1 MEKITVSE
9 LEEMI
14 RSKFLEKG
22 ASIDEIKEEVIKNIT
37 EKIKNKSKE
46 GKKIDTENN
55 EEKVLNVDIS
65 KPKDEEGK
73 VPESITSTLET
84 SKEME
89 DILKREEELKRKEEE
104 LSRIEIELNDKETIL
119 LSKEEELKHHPEIP
133 KQLKK
138 LESEKLFIFDENE
151 ISVGS
156 EKLSSIY
163 LKTLENPEEKTN
175 MKDIWLNKGV
185 KEAELYI
192 VKFEKIGKLEFD
204 PFEGNTEFIEDI
216 LENKE
221 DDLELSDI
229 ELDSQSNMKDSIKPI
244 KDVTQPMINN
254 SFDNINSYEE
264 NIQNKETEEE
274 EEENHYDMILTKK
287 VEEIIKKY
295 LQ

>member
-9 LEEMI
+9 LEEMV

-22 ASIDEIKEEVIKNIT
+22 ASTDEIKEEVVKSIT

-46 GKKIDTENN
+46 SRNTDNN
-55 EEKVLNVDIS
+55 KEEVLNVDIS
-65 KPKDEEGK
+65 KPKEEEGK

-89 DILKREEELKRKEEE
+89 EILKKEEELKRREEE
-104 LSRIEIELNDKETIL
+104 LSKKELELNNKESL
-119 LSKEEELKHHPEIP
+119 LISKEEELKFHPEIP
-133 KQLKK
+133 KQLEE
-138 LESEKLFIFDENE
+138 LEDEKLFIFDENE

-156 EKLSSIY
+156 EKLSTIDFK
-163 LKTLENPEEKTN
+163 LLTNPEEETN

-204 PFEGNTEFIEDI
+204 PFEGKTDFTEEVEEGKEEDV
-216 LENKE
+216 
-221 DDLELSDI
+221 DLSDVK
-229 ELDSQSNMKDSIKPI
+229 LDNQSNMKDSIEPV
-244 KDVTQPMINN
+244 KDVTQPMIDN
-254 SFDNINSYEE
+254 SSENLNSEE
-264 NIQNKETEEE
+264 NNLHNDV
-274 EEENHYDMILTKK
+274 EEENHYDMILNKK
-287 VEEIIKKY
+287 IEEIVKKY

>member
-1 MEKITVSE
+1 
-9 LEEMI
+9 
-14 RSKFLEKG
+14 
-22 ASIDEIKEEVIKNIT
+22 
-37 EKIKNKSKE
+37 
-46 GKKIDTENN
+46 
-55 EEKVLNVDIS
+55 
-65 KPKDEEGK
+65 
-73 VPESITSTLET
+73 
-84 SKEME
+84 ME

-104 LSRIEIELNDKETIL
+104 LSKKELELNDKETIL

-156 EKLSSIY
+156 EKLSSID

-229 ELDSQSNMKDSIKPI
+229 ELDSQSNMKDSIEPV
-244 KDVTQPMINN
+244 KDVTQPMIDN
-254 SFDNINSYEE
+254 SNENLNSEE
-264 NIQNKETEEE
+264 NSLHNDV
-274 EEENHYDMILTKK
+274 EEENHYDMILSKRI
-287 VEEIIKKY
+287 EEIVKKY
-295 LQ
+295 IK